1 MKTENRYQEAFVL
14 LSCHFRPNNQ
24 ICYGQKKPEPNV
36 YTILNRQDNKTK
48 TKKHITDIDS
58 VVSNL
63 SFPILTVL
71 RIVQYINYRYISYF
85 KRIGVIKMEE
95 MAEAR
100 RKLIEDSLADI
111 AEFEG
116 VEKDE

>member
-58 VVSNL
+58 IVSNL
-63 SFPILTVL
+63 SFPISTVL
-71 RIVQYINYRYISYF
+71 RIVSYINYRYIPYF
-85 KRIGVIKMEE
+85 KKFGVIKMETN
-95 MAEAR
+95 EAR
-100 RKLIEDSLADI
+100 KKLIEDSLADI

>member
-14 LSCHFRPNNQ
+14 LSCHFRLNNQ

-36 YTILNRQDNKTK
+36 YTILKEQDNKTK

-58 VVSNL
+58 IVSNL

-71 RIVQYINYRYISYF
+71 RIVSYINYRYISDF
-85 KRIGVIKMEE
+85 KRIGVNKNVN
-95 MAEAR
+95 R
-100 RKLIEDSLADI
+100 RSK
-111 AEFEG
+111 
-116 VEKDE
+116 EKTDRGQHGGHSGIRGS